1 MKKLLSAVS
10 LLLALVMLLSTFASC
25 EAEHVHKFDK
35 TVQSAEYLKT
45 EGSCK
50 QKTAYYYSCECGE
63 KGANA
68 FVLDY
73 VHDFTEKRTTAP
85 YFAEEA
91 TEKALAKYYYSCKN
105 CDAKSEQTF
114 EHGKKDSERAAV
126 GSKAAQVLNGKK
138 ILISGCSYN
147 FYGKIVTSR
156 SNTTTDLATR
166 LNDKGY
172 FYELC
177 KQNGAEVNVTNWC
190 FGNHDLKDLFSNGC
204 NADRQCGNGF
214 DHVSQLT
221 DRYYDYV
228 SLMDIDRPK
237 DMTVEQYLEELKGY
251 MKLFT
256 DVNPD
261 CKFIYSLPC
270 GSYWYE
276 GRDKVK
282 LNDLYL
288 GSVFAKE
295 VAKLENVIVM
305 DWGRLIYDLLTGA
318 AKVPGSELT
327 YNVHSFIIDDGY
339 HPNLLTGYINA
350 LMTYCVLTGE
360 TAVGQPIDLENG
372 LEPGSATKYKKSNFI
387 SNFYKENSTNFL
399 QILGSET
406 EMRGIQR
413 LVDRYIDM
421 NTYLYY

>member
-1 MKKLLSAVS
+1 
-10 LLLALVMLLSTFASC
+10 
-25 EAEHVHKFDK
+25 
-35 TVQSAEYLKT
+35 
-45 EGSCK
+45 
-50 QKTAYYYSCECGE
+50 
-63 KGANA
+63 
-68 FVLDY
+68 
-73 VHDFTEKRTTAP
+73 
-85 YFAEEA
+85 
-91 TEKALAKYYYSCKN
+91 
-105 CDAKSEQTF
+105 
-114 EHGKKDSERAAV
+114 V
-126 GSKAAQVLNGKK
+126 GSKAAQALNGKK

-156 SNTTTDLATR
+156 NNGTTDLATR

-190 FGNHDLKDLFSNGC
+190 FGNHDLKDLFSNSC

-214 DHVSQLT
+214 DHASELT

-237 DMTVEQYLEELKGY
+237 DMTVEQYIEELKGY

-256 DVNPD
+256 DVNPN

-276 GRDKVK
+276 GKDRIAR
-282 LNDLYL
+282 NDLYL
-288 GSVFAKE
+288 GSVYAKE

-305 DWGRLIYDLLTGA
+305 DWGLLIHDLITGD

-327 YNVHSFIIDDGY
+327 YNVHSFIVDDGY

-350 LMTYCVLTGE
+350 LMTYCVITGE

-372 LEPGSATKYKKSNFI
+372 LEPGSATKYKKSNFLA
-387 SNFYKENSTNFL
+387 NFYKENNTNFTL
-399 QILGSET
+399 IMNTES
-406 EMRGIQR
+406 EMRGIQK

-421 NTYLYY
+421 NAYLYH